1 MSEFGAEHHAA
12 SEEEIRE
19 IKGALLEDTIRTLR
33 PAEPLCVRET
43 ATVHDAVAAMLAKR
57 QAGVLVIDAD
67 GRLTGIF
74 TERDVL
80 TRVVGRDLDTRLTP
94 LSAVMT
100 RNPEAVSPRD
110 RIAYALNRM
119 SVAGYRT
126 IPVVDAE
133 TRPIG
138 VVTVTDFIRWLVDL
152 FPEAVTPTAP
162 PNDAPMAAEAAA
174 ISSSAWIVRIRK
186 RRDLARAVVR
196 FAGDSGDGMQLTGE
210 QFTLESAVA
219 GSDLATLPNFP
230 AEIRAPAGTLF
241 GVSSFQLQFGSQRV
255 YTPGDRLDCLV
266 AMNPA
271 ALKVHLDDLKPGGL
285 LIVNTT
291 AFDRRNLDKAGY
303 AANPLDDPTLAERYR
318 LHKVD
323 MTALTL
329 EAIRDLPLNTKEK
342 DRTKNFF
349 ALGLVSWIYTRPL
362 DPTLDWIK
370 KKFAKNA
377 TIAEAN
383 ARVLKAGHAFGET
396 AEIFSE
402 CYQLEPAEMAPGLYR
417 AMTGNR
423 ALAWGLLAAAERSK
437 VPIVYGAYPIT
448 PASGILEE
456 LAMHKRFRI
465 RTIQAEDEI
474 AAASAAIG
482 ASFGGA
488 VGVTAS
494 SGPGIALK
502 GEAIGLAVTA
512 ELPLVIFDIQRGGPS
527 TGLPTKTEQADLMQA
542 LYGRN
547 SEAPVVVLAP
557 ATPGDCFF
565 IAYEAVRIAIKYMV
579 PVIVL
584 SDGFLANGSEPWRI
598 PDPNTLPPIE
608 VHFRTDPDGFLPY
621 LRDPATLGRPWV
633 RPGTPGLEHRI
644 GGIEK
649 QDGTGDI
656 SYDPDNHDHMVRT
669 RAEKV
674 RRVAQ
679 EIPPTSIN
687 GPATGDLL
695 VVGWGG
701 TYGAITAAVER
712 SQADGKTVASVHLRH
727 LNPLPPDLGHILRE
741 YRRVLVPEINSGQ
754 LVRVLRAEYLVDAV
768 GFNRVR
774 GLPLA
779 TEDICDTINQLVEGH
794 S

>member
-1 MSEFGAEHHAA
+1 MSE
-12 SEEEIRE
+12 
-19 IKGALLEDTIRTLR
+19 T
-33 PAEPLCVRET
+33 T
-43 ATVHDAVAAMLAKR
+43 AR
-57 QAGVLVIDAD
+57 
-67 GRLTGIF
+67 
-74 TERDVL
+74 
-80 TRVVGRDLDTRLTP
+80 
-94 LSAVMT
+94 
-100 RNPEAVSPRD
+100 
-110 RIAYALNRM
+110 
-119 SVAGYRT
+119 
-126 IPVVDAE
+126 
-133 TRPIG
+133 
-138 VVTVTDFIRWLVDL
+138 
-152 FPEAVTPTAP
+152 AVT
-162 PNDAPMAAEAAA
+162 AA
-174 ISSSAWIVRIRK
+174 K
-186 RRDLARAVVR
+186 PRRDLARAVVR

-329 EAIRDLPLNTKEK
+329 EAIQDLPLNTKEK

-362 DPTLDWIK
+362 DPTLDWIQ
-370 KKFAKNA
+370 KKFAKNQ

-565 IAYEAVRIAIKYMV
+565 IAYDADRIAIKYMV

-649 QDGTGDI
+649 QDGTGNI

-712 SQADGKTVASVHLRH
+712 SQADGKAVASVHLRH

-779 TEDICDTINQLVEGH
+779 TEDICDSINQLVEGH
-794 S
+794 A

>member
-1 MSEFGAEHHAA
+1 MPKMSKMMAPATGAAKPR
-12 SEEEIRE
+12 RE
-19 IKGALLEDTIRTLR
+19 LE
-33 PAEPLCVRET
+33 
-43 ATVHDAVAAMLAKR
+43 
-57 QAGVLVIDAD
+57 
-67 GRLTGIF
+67 
-74 TERDVL
+74 
-80 TRVVGRDLDTRLTP
+80 
-94 LSAVMT
+94 
-100 RNPEAVSPRD
+100 
-110 RIAYALNRM
+110 
-119 SVAGYRT
+119 
-126 IPVVDAE
+126 
-133 TRPIG
+133 
-138 VVTVTDFIRWLVDL
+138 
-152 FPEAVTPTAP
+152 
-162 PNDAPMAAEAAA
+162 
-174 ISSSAWIVRIRK
+174 
-186 RRDLARAVVR
+186 RAVVR

-210 QFTLESAVA
+210 QFTTESAWA
-219 GSDLATLPNFP
+219 GNDIATLPNFP

-255 YTPGDRLDCLV
+255 YTPGDKLDCLV

-271 ALKVHLDDLKPGGL
+271 ALKVHLRDLKPGGL
-285 LIVNTT
+285 LIVNTS
-291 AFDRRNLDKAGY
+291 AFDKRNLDKAGY
-303 AANPLDDPTLAERYR
+303 PANPLDDATLGERYR
-318 LHKVD
+318 LHRID

-329 EAIRDLPLNTKEK
+329 EAVKDLPLNQKEK
-342 DRTKNFF
+342 ERTKNFF

-362 DPTLDWIK
+362 EPTLEWINK
-370 KKFAKNA
+370 RFAKRA
-377 TIAEAN
+377 EIAESN

-396 AEIFSE
+396 AEIF
-402 CYQLEPAEMAPGLYR
+402 AEHYTVEAADMAPGLYR

-437 VPIVYGAYPIT
+437 VPVVYGAYPIT
-448 PASGILEE
+448 PASSVLEE
-456 LAMHKRFRI
+456 LAMHKRFRV

-474 AAASAAIG
+474 AAVTAAIG

-488 VGVTAS
+488 IGVTGS

-502 GEAIGLAVTA
+502 GEGIGLAVTA
-512 ELPLVIFDIQRGGPS
+512 ELPLVIFNIQRAGPS
-527 TGLPTKTEQADLMQA
+527 TGMPTKTEQADLMQA

-557 ATPGDCFF
+557 ATPGDCFYV
-565 IAYEAVRIAIKYMV
+565 AYEAVRIAAKYMV

-584 SDGFLANGSEPWRI
+584 SDGFLANGSEPWLI
-598 PDPNTLPPIE
+598 PDVNTLPPIE
-608 VHFRTDPDGFLPY
+608 IKFRTDPEGFFAY
-621 LRDPATLGRPWV
+621 LRDPATLARPWV

-649 QDGTGDI
+649 QDVTGNI
-656 SYDPDNHDHMVRT
+656 SYDPENHDHMIRV

-701 TYGAITAAVER
+701 TYGSITAAVER
-712 SQADGKTVASVHLRH
+712 AQAEGKSVAAVHLRH
-727 LNPLPPDLGHILRE
+727 LNPLPPDLGHVLRE

-779 TEDICDTINQLVEGH
+779 SDEIYDAINQLLG
-794 S
+794 SQ

>member
-1 MSEFGAEHHAA
+1 MSESAA
-12 SEEEIRE
+12 
-19 IKGALLEDTIRTLR
+19 
-33 PAEPLCVRET
+33 T
-43 ATVHDAVAAMLAKR
+43 ATGKARK
-57 QAGVLVIDAD
+57 
-67 GRLTGIF
+67 
-74 TERDVL
+74 E
-80 TRVVGRDLDTRLTP
+80 LD
-94 LSAVMT
+94 
-100 RNPEAVSPRD
+100 
-110 RIAYALNRM
+110 
-119 SVAGYRT
+119 
-126 IPVVDAE
+126 
-133 TRPIG
+133 
-138 VVTVTDFIRWLVDL
+138 
-152 FPEAVTPTAP
+152 
-162 PNDAPMAAEAAA
+162 
-174 ISSSAWIVRIRK
+174 
-186 RRDLARAVVR
+186 RAVIR

-210 QFTLESAVA
+210 QFTTESAWA
-219 GSDLATLPNFP
+219 GNDIAPLPNFP

-241 GVSSFQLQFGSQRV
+241 GVSSYQLQFGSQRV

-271 ALKVHLDDLKPGGL
+271 ALKVHLGDLKPGGL
-285 LIVNTT
+285 LIVNTA
-291 AFDRRNLDKAGY
+291 AFDKRNLDKAGY
-303 AANPLDDPTLAERYR
+303 PSNPLDDPVLAERYR

-323 MTALTL
+323 MTGLTHK
-329 EAIRDLPLNTKEK
+329 AIADLKLDTKEK

-362 DPTLDWIK
+362 EPTLDWIG
-370 KKFAKNA
+370 KKFAKS
-377 TIAEAN
+377 TDIAEAN
-383 ARVLKAGHAFGET
+383 RRVLKAGHAFGET

-402 CYQLEPAEMAPGLYR
+402 HYTVEAAEMAPGLYR

-423 ALAWGLLAAAERSK
+423 ALAWGLLAASERSK

-448 PASGILEE
+448 PASSVLEE
-456 LAMHKRFRI
+456 LAMHKRFRV

-474 AAASAAIG
+474 AAVTAAIG
-482 ASFGGA
+482 AAFGGA
-488 VGVTAS
+488 IGVTCS

-502 GEAIGLAVTA
+502 GEGIGLAVTA
-512 ELPLVIFDIQRGGPS
+512 ELPLVIFNIQRAGPS
-527 TGLPTKTEQADLMQA
+527 TGMPTKTEQADLMQA

-547 SEAPVVVLAP
+547 SESPIVVLAP
-557 ATPGDCFF
+557 ATPGDCFYV
-565 IAYEAVRIAIKYMV
+565 AYEAVRLAAKYMV
-579 PVIVL
+579 PVMVL
-584 SDGFLANGSEPWRI
+584 SDGFLANGSEPWLI
-598 PDPNTLPPIE
+598 PDPTTLLPLE
-608 VHFRTDPDGFLPY
+608 VRFRTEAEGFFPY
-621 LRDPATLGRPWV
+621 LRDPATLARPWV

-649 QDGTGDI
+649 QDVTGNI

-701 TYGAITAAVER
+701 TYGSITAAVER
-712 SQADGKTVASVHLRH
+712 AQQAGLSVASIHLRH

-741 YRRVLVPEINSGQ
+741 YRKVLVPEINSGQ

-779 TEDICDTINQLVEGH
+779 SEEILEAITQLTG
-794 S
+794 SAS

>member
-1 MSEFGAEHHAA
+1 
-12 SEEEIRE
+12 
-19 IKGALLEDTIRTLR
+19 
-33 PAEPLCVRET
+33 
-43 ATVHDAVAAMLAKR
+43 
-57 QAGVLVIDAD
+57 
-67 GRLTGIF
+67 
-74 TERDVL
+74 
-80 TRVVGRDLDTRLTP
+80 
-94 LSAVMT
+94 
-100 RNPEAVSPRD
+100 
-110 RIAYALNRM
+110 
-119 SVAGYRT
+119 
-126 IPVVDAE
+126 
-133 TRPIG
+133 
-138 VVTVTDFIRWLVDL
+138 
-152 FPEAVTPTAP
+152 
-162 PNDAPMAAEAAA
+162 
-174 ISSSAWIVRIRK
+174 
-186 RRDLARAVVR
+186 
-196 FAGDSGDGMQLTGE
+196 MQLTGE

-565 IAYEAVRIAIKYMV
+565 IAYEAVRIATKYMV

-598 PDPNTLPPIE
+598 PDPSMLPPIE
-608 VHFRTDPDGFLPY
+608 VHFRTDPDGFFPY
-621 LRDPATLGRPWV
+621 LRDPATLARPWV

-712 SQADGKTVASVHLRH
+712 AQADGKAVASVHLRH

-794 S
+794 